1 MPPLFPAAEYD
12 DRLRRTRERM
22 ADAGLDAVVVTDPAN
37 MNYLTGYDGWS
48 FYTPQGVLVA
58 LEGHVVLF
66 TREMDANGA
75 RLTTSLPD
83 DDILG
88 FPEELV
94 QRPDRHPMEW
104 VAERLRERG
113 LARGRVG
120 LELDSYYF
128 SPRGYLALRDGL
140 AGTDLVDANE
150 LVNWVRAVKSPAEI
164 EMMTAAARI
173 MERVMAVAVEAVE
186 PGVRQC
192 DAVARILDAQ
202 ARGTEDAGG
211 EYTAVVPMLP
221 TGIGTSTP
229 HLTWSDEPFR
239 RGEATVLE
247 LAACHGR
254 YHCPMARTVFLG
266 EPPRRLADAAEVV
279 AEGLATALAAVAPGV
294 TCERVE
300 AAWREV
306 IARHG
311 LRKAS
316 RIGYSVG
323 LGYPPDWGEHT
334 MSLRPGD
341 ITPLGA
347 GMTFHMILG
356 LWMDDW
362 GFELSE
368 TFRVTP
374 TGAECL
380 CSFPRRLFVKA

>member
-12 DRLRRTRERM
+12 ERLRRTRERM
-22 ADAGLDAVVVTDPAN
+22 SDGGLDALVVTDPAN

-48 FYTPQGVLVA
+48 FYTPQAVA
-58 LEGHVVLF
+58 VPLEADPVLF

-75 RLTTSLPD
+75 RLTTALPD
-83 DDILG
+83 EAILG

-94 QRPDRHPMEW
+94 QRPDRHPMDW
-104 VAERLRERG
+104 IAARLIERG

-128 SPRGYLALRDGL
+128 SPRAHLALRAGL
-140 AGTDLVDANE
+140 EGTELVDSHE
-150 LVNWVRAVKSPAEI
+150 LVNWVRAVKSPAEL
-164 EMMTAAARI
+164 EMMTRAARI
-173 MERVMAVAVEAVE
+173 MERVMQAAIEAVE

-192 DAVARILDAQ
+192 DAVALIYEAQ
-202 ARGTEDAGG
+202 MRGTEDAGG

-239 RGEATVLE
+239 RDEATVLE

-254 YHCPMARTVFLG
+254 YHCPMARTVYLG
-266 EPPRRLADAAEVV
+266 DPPRRLSDAAAVV
-279 AEGLATALAAVAPGV
+279 AEGLEAALGAVAPAV
-294 TCERVE
+294 TCEAVE
-300 AAWREV
+300 RAWREV

-311 LRKAS
+311 IRKSS

-341 ITPLGA
+341 LTELRPD
-347 GMTFHMILG
+347 MTFHMILG

-374 TGAECL
+374 AGAECL
-380 CSFPRRLFVKA
+380 CSFPRRLFVKR

>member
-211 EYTAVVPMLP
+211 EYTAVVHAPHRDRDVDAA
-221 TGIGTSTP
+221 P
-229 HLTWSDEPFR
+229 HLERRAVPSRGGDRAGARGLPRALPLPDGADGLPRRAAAQAGGRGGGR
-239 RGEATVLE
+239 RG
-247 LAACHGR
+247 G
-254 YHCPMARTVFLG
+254 AR
-266 EPPRRLADAAEVV
+266 D
-279 AEGLATALAAVAPGV
+279 
-294 TCERVE
+294 
-300 AAWREV
+300 
-306 IARHG
+306 
-311 LRKAS
+311 
-316 RIGYSVG
+316 
-323 LGYPPDWGEHT
+323 
-334 MSLRPGD
+334 
-341 ITPLGA
+341 GA
-347 GMTFHMILG
+347 GRGRAGRDL
-356 LWMDDW
+356 
-362 GFELSE
+362 
-368 TFRVTP
+368 
-374 TGAECL
+374 
-380 CSFPRRLFVKA
+380 